1 MSWSMTTRTTMHCG
15 CQFQPN
21 SSGAVKTEDQ
31 ADIRTGSF
39 GKFYWAANVAVTE
52 YVKTGNGNT
61 DYEMTSSNVYI
72 IVGEKLP
79 VLANQL

>member
-1 MSWSMTTRTTMHCG
+1 MTTRTTMHCG

-21 SSGAVKTEDQ
+21 SSVAVLTKSRLTYGQ
-31 ADIRTGSF
+31 VRSISF
-39 GKFYWAANVAVTE
+39 FLSAGVAVTE

-61 DYEMTSSNVYI
+61 DYEMASSNVYV
-72 IVGEKLP
+72 IVGKKLP